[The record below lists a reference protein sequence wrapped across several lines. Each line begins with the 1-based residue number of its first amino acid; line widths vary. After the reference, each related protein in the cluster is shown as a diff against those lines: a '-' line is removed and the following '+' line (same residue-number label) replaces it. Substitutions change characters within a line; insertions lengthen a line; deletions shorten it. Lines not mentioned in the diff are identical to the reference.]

1 MKDNNVISNKIIKYD
16 SLFYNSSPVKYS
28 DFVIDKY
35 NNVHS
40 QLYNH
45 ALNELLKSL
54 CEENNTTIE
63 DFSKTHVFVEI
74 KQKEYWLPSKVIIKE
89 VVHPYKIEKY
99 DLTEYWNT
107 YLIGDEYRDMDKVL
121 FDEDTL
127 KDCEIIY
134 IDYVSGKAKFRS
146 KFTGKEF
153 WKDFKYI
160 NEKTRINK
168 DSTTL
173 KNTFTYKL
181 QNKIYG
187 E

>member
-1 MKDNNVISNKIIKYD
+1 MQDKNIISNKITKYD
-16 SLFYNSSPVKYS
+16 SLFYNSSPVRYS
-28 DFVIDKY
+28 DFIIDKY
-35 NNVHS
+35 NDVHN

-54 CEENNTTIE
+54 CEKNNTTIKE
-63 DFSKTHVFVEI
+63 FSKTHVFVEI
-74 KQKEYWLPSKVIIKE
+74 KQKEYWTPSKVVIKE
-89 VVHPYKIEKY
+89 IVYPYKIEKY
-99 DLTEYWNT
+99 DLAEYWNT
-107 YLIGDEYRDMDKVL
+107 YLISDEYRDINKVL

-134 IDYVSGKAKFRS
+134 YDYVAGKAKFRS

-153 WKDFKYI
+153 WKDFKFI
-160 NEKTRINK
+160 NPNTRVDADKVSLK
-168 DSTTL
+168 D
-173 KNTFTYKL
+173 TFTYKL